1 MESIQPFFTLNST
14 PETYKILIQYL
25 RLRLTAGRPT
35 AHGIPVLP
43 RREDVPDERRFI
55 LIDLTNYAGD
65 TITVAIDVVTAYVVG
80 YAAGGR
86 SYFLQENARENPPP
100 IHVLFRNTIRMPT
113 LSFDGTYHGLSAA
126 AHDAVVQYEPRHG
139 RGHSNPPAGANIHEN
154 TRMIDRIPLGRDEL
168 SNAISLLCSPVR
180 DSYQAVGFI
189 VIIQMLS
196 EAARFRSIEFLLAPT
211 MQEGEAPITPPPAMR
226 SLESNW
232 SRLSEEIQRAQHRNE
247 RRFNRTVVLCN
258 MSNEHRE
265 VNSVDAPLVRGI
277 AMLLYD
283 RDGNQN
289 QNQNQNRNQ
298 NQNQNQNQTC
308 IPGPSVRMN
317 ERRRFDD
324 EI

>member
-1 MESIQPFFTLNST
+1 MNST
-14 PETYKILIQYL
+14 PKTYKILIQYL

-86 SYFLQENARENPPP
+86 SYFLRENARENPPP

-113 LSFDGTYHGLSAA
+113 LGFDGTYHGLSAV
-126 AHDAVVQYEPRHG
+126 AHDAVVQNEPRHG
-139 RGHSNPPAGANIHEN
+139 RGHNNPPANIHDN
-154 TRMIDRIPLGRDEL
+154 TLMIDRIPLGRDQL
-168 SNAISLLCSPVR
+168 SNAISLLCFPAR

-232 SRLSEEIQRAQHRNE
+232 SRLSEEIQRAQHRNV

-265 VNSVDAPLVRGI
+265 VNSVDAPLVQGI
-277 AMLLYD
+277 AILLYD
-283 RDGNQN
+283 RDGN
-289 QNQNQNRNQ
+289 R